1 MNSILERIQREA
13 DKYGFA
19 IKVERLA
26 VQIYRNLRAEGVNV
40 CLLNERYL
48 TAEGR
53 DYQLL
58 KTRKKG
64 CWTVKEF

>member
-1 MNSILERIQREA
+1 MNSILEKIQNEA

-19 IKVERLA
+19 IKVDQLA
-26 VQIYRNLRAEGVNV
+26 VQIYRNLRAEGINV

-53 DYQLL
+53 DFQLL

-64 CWTVKEF
+64 RWTVKEY